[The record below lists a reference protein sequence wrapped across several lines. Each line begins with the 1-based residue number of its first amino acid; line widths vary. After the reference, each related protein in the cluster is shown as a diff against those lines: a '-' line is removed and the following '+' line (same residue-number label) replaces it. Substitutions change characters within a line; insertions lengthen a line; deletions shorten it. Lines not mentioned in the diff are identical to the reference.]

1 MRRRGGTQKL
11 RQLPRWAADGGEER
25 EHTEKKSI
33 TKLFWSCQ
41 VFFFT
46 RCCYLQFTDRRL
58 MIRDNWGRGS
68 TNNSQIKPQLVV
80 IFINNRILKYKEL
93 CSFIDFFLFCFL
105 QRAKNRFVSQ
115 VDYCLQKF
123 QYAMSKSRI
132 SIILSRKTRSVC
144 DFVMSFKKTSSAL
157 NDDYRHGVWSRC
169 EKTRL
174 D

>member
-1 MRRRGGTQKL
+1 MNHLWVNNQSCSPGMRRRGGTQKL

-93 CSFIDFFLFCFL
+93 CSFIDFFFVLFSAESKKQICLSGWLLF
-105 QRAKNRFVSQ
+105 AKV
-115 VDYCLQKF
+115 
-123 QYAMSKSRI
+123 
-132 SIILSRKTRSVC
+132 SVC
-144 DFVMSFKKTSSAL
+144 HVKKQ
-157 NDDYRHGVWSRC
+157 D
-169 EKTRL
+169 
-174 D
+174 